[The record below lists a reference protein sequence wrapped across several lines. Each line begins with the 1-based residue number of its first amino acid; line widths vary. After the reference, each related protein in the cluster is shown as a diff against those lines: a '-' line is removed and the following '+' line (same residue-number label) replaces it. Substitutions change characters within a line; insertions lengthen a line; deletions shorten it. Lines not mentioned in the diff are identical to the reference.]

1 MRPQSHTLM
10 SEEIARW
17 KRFAMQRKEG
27 KLMERAPQDRD
38 MSGAEDAIPNF
49 DTVGEFDF
57 HA

>member
-1 MRPQSHTLM
+1 M

-49 DTVGEFDF
+49 DTVGEVRLRKC
-57 HA
+57 

>member
-1 MRPQSHTLM
+1 MN
-10 SEEIARW
+10 EEIALW

-49 DTVGEFDF
+49 VEREGRKRTSPEQILQ
-57 HA
+57 A